1 MPLLW
6 LLKVLKLPVVWLRA
20 RELWME
26 GDLWQMWLV
35 RGSGMSELVRI
46 LLGLISH
53 LPLRACIWCASS
65 VVLKEMRLKF
75 NVILYFINVSLLW
88 KRYLM
93 AYQVFFLYKRPQL
106 PFVAVPLSMCLEN
119 QPSDVISWGCS
130 RKTRND
136 LRPFGDSSCCR
147 SSSFVSRRS
156 TRGSYWQ
163 RDRSALSSRRSKGD
177 GWKR

>member
-1 MPLLW
+1 M
-6 LLKVLKLPVVWLRA
+6 WLRA

-35 RGSGMSELVRI
+35 RGSKMSELVLI
-46 LLGLISH
+46 LLGLISR
-53 LPLRACIWCASS
+53 LPLRVCIWCASN
-65 VVLKEMRLKF
+65 VFILKEMRLKF
-75 NVILYFINVSLLW
+75 NVVIYFINVPLLW

-93 AYQVFFLYKRPQL
+93 AHQASLYGRLQL

-130 RKTRND
+130 RKTRNGP
-136 LRPFGDSSCCR
+136 RPFGGSSCCR
-147 SSSFVSRRS
+147 SSSSVSRRS
-156 TRGSYWQ
+156 TRGSCWQ
-163 RDRSALSSRRSKGD
+163 RGRNASSSKRSKGD